1 MATNLNDVDNDG
13 YLDIWYL
20 EQLAYI
26 NTDDTTLGQKYE
38 LMRSLD
44 FQDDEYYLDINN
56 KVLWTEGL
64 GWDPIGDFIFPYRQF
79 KGSLN
84 GNDFSI
90 VNFFIN
96 RPTEQHI
103 GLFAYIGN
111 ATIENLNMEDVSI
124 IGNEATGALVGRVTG
139 HNIMRKM
146 YVSGNIKGVNHTG
159 GIVGVNYD
167 ELLLNDI
174 HSNVNINSTGNQV
187 GGIVGLYYNSSSKFP
202 MENLFVEGSITGVED
217 VGGIIGSNRGGIS
230 QANNLKSTAIVQG
243 TINIGGVIGYSYQY
257 TVEFIN
263 SGATGEIIGKN
274 DSGRNIGG
282 FIGQLIGGTIRECYS
297 SANISNGYLSV
308 GGFIGSIYSGTSN
321 IIENSYATGDVNAE
335 SRVGGFLG
343 YEYNNPLTLINVY
356 AIGKVSGGISQ
367 GGLVGTSKETI
378 VNNSYYDKN
387 TTTQSS
393 SAGGTGLTTAQMKQQ
408 SSYNTWDFD
417 NIWAID
423 SNKNNGYPYLKIFEE
438 NME

>member
-343 YEYNNPLTLINVY
+343 YEYNNPL
-356 AIGKVSGGISQ
+356 
-367 GGLVGTSKETI
+367 
-378 VNNSYYDKN
+378 
-387 TTTQSS
+387 
-393 SAGGTGLTTAQMKQQ
+393 
-408 SSYNTWDFD
+408 
-417 NIWAID
+417 
-423 SNKNNGYPYLKIFEE
+423 
-438 NME
+438 

>member
-1 MATNLNDVDNDG
+1 
-13 YLDIWYL
+13 
-20 EQLAYI
+20 
-26 NTDDTTLGQKYE
+26 
-38 LMRSLD
+38 
-44 FQDDEYYLDINN
+44 
-56 KVLWTEGL
+56 
-64 GWDPIGDFIFPYRQF
+64 
-79 KGSLN
+79 
-84 GNDFSI
+84 
-90 VNFFIN
+90 
-96 RPTEQHI
+96 
-103 GLFAYIGN
+103 
-111 ATIENLNMEDVSI
+111 
-124 IGNEATGALVGRVTG
+124 
-139 HNIMRKM
+139 
-146 YVSGNIKGVNHTG
+146 
-159 GIVGVNYD
+159 
-167 ELLLNDI
+167 
-174 HSNVNINSTGNQV
+174 
-187 GGIVGLYYNSSSKFP
+187 
-202 MENLFVEGSITGVED
+202 
-217 VGGIIGSNRGGIS
+217 
-230 QANNLKSTAIVQG
+230 
-243 TINIGGVIGYSYQY
+243 
-257 TVEFIN
+257 
-263 SGATGEIIGKN
+263 
-274 DSGRNIGG
+274 
-282 FIGQLIGGTIRECYS
+282 
-297 SANISNGYLSV
+297 